1 MTSPEPAGGRETAG
15 RTHLRK
21 PRTVLAMDH
30 ETKTALLDGP
40 ILARLGAT
48 ARLDPVLVT
57 DFCAADPARLRDA
70 EVLLTGWG
78 CPPLD
83 ERALE
88 LLPSLRA
95 VVHTAGTVKGM
106 MTEAAWRR
114 GLSVTSA
121 AEANARP
128 VAEFTVAAIV
138 FANKRVLTTAR
149 AYREARS
156 QLNPLALYPGIGN
169 YRRTIGIVG
178 ASRIGRRVIALL
190 RSYDAHV
197 LVHDPYLEPGEAKA
211 LGVEPVGLDEL
222 MARADVVSVHAPQTP
237 ETRHLL
243 DAGRLALM
251 RDGATLVNTA
261 RGSLVDTDALTA
273 ELLSGRLHAVLD
285 VTHPDVLPAGSPL
298 YDLPNVLLTP
308 HIAGSLGNEL
318 GRLAT
323 CAAEE
328 LERYARG
335 LPFAH
340 AVHPA
345 SLAHS
350 A

>member
-1 MTSPEPAGGRETAG
+1 MDRDTKAAVLGEPA
-15 RTHLRK
+15 
-21 PRTVLAMDH
+21 VLARFGA
-30 ETKTALLDGP
+30 TALLDP
-40 ILARLGAT
+40 AL
-48 ARLDPVLVT
+48 LVT
-57 DFCAADPARLRDA
+57 DFAAADPARLREA

-78 CPPLD
+78 CPPLT

-88 LLPSLRA
+88 LLPALRA
-95 VVHTAGTVKGM
+95 VVHTAGSVKGL

-114 GLSVTSA
+114 GLTVTSA

-128 VAEFTVAAIV
+128 VAEYTVAAIV

-149 AYREARS
+149 AYRETRA
-156 QLNPLALYPGIGN
+156 QLNPLKLYPGIGN
-169 YRRTIGIVG
+169 YGRTVGVIG
-178 ASRIGRRVIALL
+178 ASRIGRLVIELL
-190 RSYDAHV
+190 RSYDVHV
-197 LVHDPYLEPGEAKA
+197 LVHDPYLDGDEARA
-211 LGVEPVGLDEL
+211 LGVEPVHLDEL
-222 MARADVVSVHAPQTP
+222 MGRSDVVTVHAPQTP
-237 ETRHLL
+237 ETHHLI
-243 DAGRLALM
+243 DTRRLALM
-251 RDGATLVNTA
+251 RDGATLINTA
-261 RGSLVDTDALTA
+261 RGTLVDTGALTA
-273 ELLSGRLHAVLD
+273 ELVSGRLHAVLD

-318 GRLAT
+318 GRLAA
-323 CAAEE
+323 CAAGE

>member
-1 MTSPEPAGGRETAG
+1 MTDRDT
-15 RTHLRK
+15 LRK
-21 PRTVLAMDH
+21 PRTLLAMSR
-30 ETKTALLDGP
+30 ETKAALLDEP
-40 ILARLGAT
+40 ALTRLRAT
-48 ARLDPVLVT
+48 ARLDPGLLVT
-57 DFCAADPARLRDA
+57 DFAEADPERLRDA

-78 CPPLD
+78 CPPLT

-88 LLPSLRA
+88 LMPALRA
-95 VVHTAGTVKGM
+95 VVHTAGTVKGL

-114 GLSVTSA
+114 GLAVTSA

-128 VAEFTVAAIV
+128 VAEYTVAAIV
-138 FANKRVLTTAR
+138 FSNKRVLTTAR

-156 QLNPLALYPGIGN
+156 QLDPLTLYPAIGN
-169 YRRTIGIVG
+169 YRRTVGVIG
-178 ASRIGRRVIALL
+178 ASRIGRRVIELL

-197 LVHDPYLEPGEAKA
+197 LVHDPYLSTDDAKD

-273 ELLSGRLHAVLD
+273 ELVSGRLHAVLD
-285 VTHPDVLPAGSPL
+285 VTHPEVLPPGSPL

-318 GRLAT
+318 GRLAA

-335 LPFAH
+335 LPFTY

-345 SLAHS
+345 SQAHS

>member
-1 MTSPEPAGGRETAG
+1 
-15 RTHLRK
+15 
-21 PRTVLAMDH
+21 MDQ
-30 ETKTALLDGP
+30 ETKAALLDGP
-40 ILARLGAT
+40 ALARLGAT
-48 ARLDPVLVT
+48 ARLDPALLVT
-57 DFCAADPARLRDA
+57 DFSAADPARVRDA

-78 CPPLD
+78 CPPLT

-88 LLPSLRA
+88 LLPALRA
-95 VVHTAGTVKGM
+95 VVHTAGSVKGL

-138 FANKRVLTTAR
+138 FANKRVLATAR
-149 AYREARS
+149 AYREARI
-156 QLNPLALYPGIGN
+156 QLNPLGLYPGIGN
-169 YRRTIGIVG
+169 YRRTVGIVG
-178 ASRIGRRVIALL
+178 ASRIGRRVIELL
-190 RSYDAHV
+190 RSYDAQV
-197 LVHDPYLEPGEAKA
+197 LVHDPYLEADEAKA
-211 LGVEPVGLDEL
+211 LGVEPVCLDEL
-222 MARADVVSVHAPQTP
+222 MVRGDVVSVHAPQTA

-273 ELLSGRLHAVLD
+273 ELVSGRLHAVLD
-285 VTHPDVLPAGSPL
+285 VTHPEVLPSDSPL

-318 GRLAT
+318 GRLAA

-335 LPFAH
+335 LPFAY

>member
-1 MTSPEPAGGRETAG
+1 MGP
-15 RTHLRK
+15 
-21 PRTVLAMDH
+21 D
-30 ETKTALLDGP
+30 TKAALLDEQA
-40 ILARLGAT
+40 LVRLGAI
-48 ARLDPVLVT
+48 ALLDPDLLVT
-57 DFCAADPARLRDA
+57 DFAAADPARLREA

-78 CPPLD
+78 CPPLT
-83 ERALE
+83 EQALD
-88 LLPSLRA
+88 LLPALRA
-95 VVHTAGTVKGM
+95 VVHTAGSVKGM

-114 GLSVTSA
+114 GLAVTSA

-149 AYREARS
+149 AYREVRT
-156 QLNPLALYPGIGN
+156 QLDPLTLYPGIGN
-169 YRRTIGIVG
+169 YGRTVGIIG
-178 ASRIGRRVIALL
+178 ASRIGRRVIELL

-197 LVHDPYLEPGEAKA
+197 LVHDPYLDGDEARA
-211 LGVEPVGLDEL
+211 LGVEPVDLDEL
-222 MARADVVSVHAPQTP
+222 MGRSDVVSVHAPQTP
-237 ETRHLL
+237 ETRHLV
-243 DAGRLALM
+243 DARRLALM

-261 RGSLVDTDALTA
+261 RGTLVDTEALTV
-273 ELLSGRLHAVLD
+273 ELVSGRLHAVLD

-318 GRLAT
+318 RRLAA

-335 LPFAH
+335 LPFAY

-345 SLAHS
+345 SLARS

>member
-1 MTSPEPAGGRETAG
+1 MTDQHLVGPHLPSPV
-15 RTHLRK
+15 HK
-21 PRTVLAMDH
+21 PRTLLVMDQ
-30 ETKTALLDGP
+30 ETRAALLDEP
-40 ILARLGAT
+40 LLARLGAT
-48 ARLDPVLVT
+48 ARLDPALLVT
-57 DFCAADPARLRDA
+57 DFATADPARLRET
-70 EVLLTGWG
+70 EVLMTGWG
-78 CPPLD
+78 CPPLT
-83 ERALE
+83 ERTLG

-95 VVHTAGTVKGM
+95 VVHTAGSVKGL

-128 VAEFTVAAIV
+128 VAEYTVAAIV
-138 FANKRVLTTAR
+138 FANKRVLATAR
-149 AYREARS
+149 AYREART
-156 QLNPLALYPGIGN
+156 QLNPLTLYPGIGN
-169 YRRTIGIVG
+169 YGRTVGVIG
-178 ASRIGRRVIALL
+178 ASRIGRRVIELL

-197 LVHDPYLEPGEAKA
+197 LVHDPYLDGAEAKA
-211 LGVEPVGLDEL
+211 LGVETVHLDEL
-222 MARADVVSVHAPQTP
+222 MGRSDVVTVHAPQTP
-237 ETRHLL
+237 ETRHML

-261 RGSLVDTDALTA
+261 RGSLVDTEALTA
-273 ELLSGRLHAVLD
+273 ELVSGRLHAVLD

-308 HIAGSLGNEL
+308 HVAGSLGNEL
-318 GRLAT
+318 GRLAA
-323 CAAEE
+323 CAAAE

-335 LPFAH
+335 LPFAY